1 MGLSGRHAL
10 VGGGGV
16 VAYGHWGPP
25 VLAFPSEQGH
35 CRQYEDFGMIDAV
48 ADLLEAGRVKLYCVD
63 SYDSASWADGSLP
76 LEERARRHAIYERW
90 ILDDVVPYVAHDC
103 GGQAQLLATGP
114 SFGAYHAANVALRHA
129 HVFPVALCH
138 SGVYDVTALGWG
150 ERGDAVYFN
159 NPADYVANL
168 HGDHLDWLRSRV
180 SLRLVVGRGQ
190 WEDSTGALES
200 TRRFAAQLAGK
211 GIPHVL
217 DVWGPEWPH
226 DWPSWRAQLAHH
238 LPELLP

>member
-1 MGLSGRHAL
+1 MSGRHAV

-25 VLAFPSEQGH
+25 VLAFPSEQGN

-48 ADLLEAGRVKLYCVD
+48 ADLLAAGRVKVYCVD
-63 SYDSASWADGSLP
+63 SYDAWSWADGSLP
-76 LEERARRHAIYERW
+76 LEERARRHAVYERW

-103 GGQAQLLATGP
+103 DGARELLVTGP
-114 SFGAYHAANVALRHA
+114 SFGAYHAANFALKHA

-138 SGVYDVTALGWG
+138 SGVYDVAPLGWG

-159 NPADYVANL
+159 NPLDYVANL
-168 HGDHLDWLRSRV
+168 EGDHLDWLRSRV
-180 SLRLVVGRGQ
+180 TLRLIVGRGQ

-200 TRRFAAQLAGK
+200 THRFAALLASK

-226 DWPSWRAQLAHH
+226 DWHSWRAQLAHH
-238 LPELLP
+238 LPGLLP